1 MTFEINA
8 LNGVASTSYTAGASA
23 PEKNLDINFA
33 YGADE
38 NFVLAQVTKRNI
50 LESLAHGKAGM
61 KLVEPF
67 LFGEDHVIVAG
78 DGKMTLGELRQ
89 KYGIPPR
96 VLSKVNGQNLKDSDI
111 VKDIKINLSDMGWYE
126 LDIQSNEEAADY
138 RAQRAGGN
146 PYAGYDRAITNEE
159 IKKLLK

>member
-8 LNGVASTSYTAGASA
+8 LNGVASTSQTAGASA

-38 NFVLAQVTKRNI
+38 NFVQAQVTKRNV

-96 VLSKVNGQNLKDSDI
+96 VLSKVNGQNLKDSDGLMVFDI
-111 VKDIKINLSDMGWYE
+111 VHIITKDLWKE
-126 LDIQSNEEAADY
+126 VEEGMKK
-138 RAQRAGGN
+138 GGN
-146 PYAGYDRAITNEE
+146 
-159 IKKLLK
+159 L